1 MRDGAANAIRW
12 IRIELA
18 GRRWL
23 LLAVVALVL
32 AIGWWVVLASLPH
45 HVLNTYLEYDT
56 KTGIREFPRGVPEGQ
71 R

>member
-1 MRDGAANAIRW
+1 MRAGAANAIRW
-12 IRIELA
+12 IRIGFA

-45 HVLNTYLEYDT
+45 HVLSTYLKYDT
-56 KTGIREFPRGVPEGQ
+56 KTGIREFPRGVPEG
-71 R
+71 RR